1 MPYSALWRDLS
12 ILALNS
18 REILELSP
26 QITRNDRAHIILNSS
41 GVLCLTT
48 EYYKIAH
55 HKLSRDEGP
64 ILTAS
69 QNMRLSGLLDENGL
83 KASSGLG

>member
-18 REILELSP
+18 REILELAP
-26 QITRNDRAHIILNSS
+26 QITRNDRVHIILNSS

-69 QNMRLSGLLDENGL
+69 QNMWLSGLLDENVL
-83 KASSGLG
+83 KASNGLG